1 MVRDLGLRMTDLIA
15 IGVLLIVIG
24 YQGAFIF
31 MQKKDFAAREQDLL
45 NRLMSRNFETYVQAE
60 VVQNPK
66 PLTPEEIYEMNEE
79 RGIPV

>member
-1 MVRDLGLRMTDLIA
+1 MSGELIA
-15 IGVLLIVIG
+15 IVVLLIVIS

-31 MQKKDFAAREQDLL
+31 MQKKDFAKREQDML
-45 NRLMSRNFETYVQAE
+45 NRLMSRNFETYIQGE
-60 VVQNPK
+60 VAQNPR